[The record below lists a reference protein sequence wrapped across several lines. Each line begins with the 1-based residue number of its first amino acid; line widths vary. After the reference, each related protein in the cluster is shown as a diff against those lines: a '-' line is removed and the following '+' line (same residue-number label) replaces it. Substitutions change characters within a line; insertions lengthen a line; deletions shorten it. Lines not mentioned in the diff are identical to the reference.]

1 MSKVNKEYQLQDKYL
16 LESGRVFLTGTQAL
30 VRLPL
35 MQRQKDLSEGLNTA
49 GYISGYTGSPLGG
62 YDHALNQA
70 SDLLKENHIVFQPGI
85 NEDMAATAVHGS
97 QQSNLIDNPSE
108 DLISS
113 FQYTNQNRSGWRSDI
128 VLKRRIK
135 KIDESINDLNY
146 VLGRMKLSYNKI
158 HEYVYGII

>member
-70 SDLLKENHIVFQPGI
+70 SDLLKENHIVFQTGI
-85 NEDMAATAVHGS
+85 NED
-97 QQSNLIDNPSE
+97 
-108 DLISS
+108 
-113 FQYTNQNRSGWRSDI
+113 NQPI
-128 VLKRRIK
+128 A
-135 KIDESINDLNY
+135 
-146 VLGRMKLSYNKI
+146 I
-158 HEYVYGII
+158 HDDFKY